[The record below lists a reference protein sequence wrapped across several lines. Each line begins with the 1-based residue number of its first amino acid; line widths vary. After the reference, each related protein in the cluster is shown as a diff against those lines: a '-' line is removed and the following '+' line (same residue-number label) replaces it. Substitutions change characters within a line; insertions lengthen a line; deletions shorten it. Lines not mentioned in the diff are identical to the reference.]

1 MNINDYSFQIISDQR
16 RQDFFAEVEND
27 RLARLATADHPS
39 LWRRILHRHAEAV
52 SAPKPVLTAHQAAPL
67 SAIR

>member
-1 MNINDYSFQIISDQR
+1 MNINDYSFQIMSDQR

-39 LWRRILHRHAEAV
+39 LWRRIMHRHADTV
-52 SAPKPVLTAHQAAPL
+52 SVQPKPLLTAHHAA
-67 SAIR
+67 R

>member
-39 LWRRILHRHAEAV
+39 LWGRILRRHADVV
-52 SAPKPVLTAHQAAPL
+52 SVQPKPLLTAHHAA
-67 SAIR
+67 R

>member
-1 MNINDYSFQIISDQR
+1 MNINDYSFQIISNQR

-39 LWRRILHRHAEAV
+39 LWRRILHRHADAV
-52 SAPKPVLTAHQAAPL
+52 SVQPKPLLTAHHATH
-67 SAIR
+67 

>member
-27 RLARLATADHPS
+27 RLARLATADRTP
-39 LWRRILHRHAEAV
+39 LWRRILHRHADAV
-52 SAPKPVLTAHQAAPL
+52 SVQPKPLLTAHHAAH
-67 SAIR
+67 

>member
-27 RLARLATADHPS
+27 RLARLATADHPP
-39 LWRRILHRHAEAV
+39 LWRRILHRHADAV
-52 SAPKPVLTAHQAAPL
+52 SVQPKPLLTAHHAAH
-67 SAIR
+67 